1 MRSPDPLFSMLRPR
15 AFRDVP
21 PPAGSPARR
30 IRRESEALVR
40 LTLLSLV
47 VPFTVI
53 TDLVILGNRLGER
66 SVTEWAQALV
76 LLVTAILCGDAARH
90 EPSARGGYTLM
101 AGFFACAFVREMDL
115 VLDKLIF
122 HGSWCLFAG
131 AAMATALALA
141 WRCRATILPGLAA
154 FLDRRAYPFFMI
166 GLLIVIV
173 LSRSLGSGRMLW
185 NMLGCDDTH
194 RLFKT
199 IIQESLESFGYLLI
213 TYGAF
218 LLRREQDA
226 TRHA

>member
-1 MRSPDPLFSMLRPR
+1 MNHPGEPR
-15 AFRDVP
+15 HVP
-21 PPAGSPARR
+21 QPACSPARR
-30 IRRESEALVR
+30 IQREGETFVR

-53 TDLVILGNRLGER
+53 TDLVILGNRLGEW

-76 LLVTAILCGDAARH
+76 LLVTTILCGDAARQ

-115 VLDKLIF
+115 VLDKLFF
-122 HGSWCLFAG
+122 HGSWRLFAG
-131 AAMATALALA
+131 IAMAAVLALA
-141 WRCRATILPGLAA
+141 WRYRETILPGLAT

-185 NMLGCDDTH
+185 NILGCDDTH